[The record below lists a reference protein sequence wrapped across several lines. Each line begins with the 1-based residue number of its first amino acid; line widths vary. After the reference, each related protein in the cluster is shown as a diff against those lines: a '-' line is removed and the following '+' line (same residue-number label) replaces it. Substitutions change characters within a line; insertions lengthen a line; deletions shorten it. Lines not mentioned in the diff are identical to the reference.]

1 MHKPP
6 GPGSGCEQELTR
18 GPRGLLP
25 TWRDPGPLRPKGRS
39 RGPTST
45 EPARLSLTPGGLG
58 SPRGQGPERTNP
70 APGKRRAA
78 ARIQNPSGT
87 RRTWE

>member
-6 GPGSGCEQELTR
+6 GPGSGCEQGLTR
-18 GPRGLLP
+18 GPHGLLP
-25 TWRDPGPLRPKGRS
+25 PRRDPGLLRPKGRS
-39 RGPTST
+39 RGPTIIGTRTT
-45 EPARLSLTPGGLG
+45 EPHPGRLGG
-58 SPRGQGPERTNP
+58 PRGQGPERTNP

-87 RRTWE
+87 R